1 MLVEMWLLGI
11 DGGGTQTRALI
22 ASADGRLLGVGR
34 AGSSNYHSV
43 GLEAAVAAVAE
54 AADAAVAEAV
64 AAAHVHGHAKA
75 AFLGLAGV
83 RSAAD
88 HQAFRE
94 PLAAL
99 GLTDASERLGLDHDL
114 RIALA
119 GGCAEG
125 PGIVIIA
132 GTGAAAYGRDP
143 GGATAIVGGWGWL
156 LDDQGSGVWLALR
169 GLRAIMEAT
178 DGRGPRTR
186 LEPAIFAELSVT
198 SAREAMQWTM
208 RADTARSQLAS
219 LAPVVLATAEDGDR
233 VAQEIVAEGARQLGR
248 LARALGETLEW
259 PAGAAIPVVPAGGLL
274 ERRSYRDAVR
284 TELAAADVRFALLD
298 APAPPVAG
306 AVFLAAEL
314 AGAPLSAAARQRLA
328 TELATR

>member
-1 MLVEMWLLGI
+1 MWVLGI

-22 ASADGRLLGVGR
+22 AGADGRVLGVGR

-54 AADAAVAEAV
+54 AV
-64 AAAHVHGHAKA
+64 AAARAASHVRGHAQA
-75 AFLGLAGV
+75 VFLGLAGV

-99 GLTDASERLGLDHDL
+99 GLTDAPERLGLDHDL

-125 PGIVIIA
+125 PGIVLIA

-178 DGRGPRTR
+178 DGRGPKTR
-186 LEPAIFAELSVT
+186 LEPAIFAELNVT
-198 SAREAMQWTM
+198 SARAAMQWTM
-208 RADTARSQLAS
+208 RPDTARSQLAS

-233 VAQEIVAEGARQLGR
+233 VAQEIVTEGARQLGR
-248 LARALGETLEW
+248 LARALGESLEW
-259 PAGAAIPVVPAGGLL
+259 PVGAAIPVVPAGGLL

-284 TELAAADVRFALLD
+284 AELAAADVRFALLE
-298 APAPPVAG
+298 APAPAVAG

-314 AGAPLSAAARQRLA
+314 AGAPFSAEARRRLA

>member
-1 MLVEMWLLGI
+1 MLMGMWLLGI

-22 ASADGRLLGVGR
+22 AGADGRVLGMGR

-54 AADAAVAEAV
+54 AVAAAR

-99 GLTDASERLGLDHDL
+99 GLTDDASERLGLDHDL

-143 GGATAIVGGWGWL
+143 AGATAIVGGWGWL

-178 DGRGPRTR
+178 DGRGPKTR
-186 LEPAIFAELSVT
+186 LEPAIFAELNVT
-198 SAREAMQWTM
+198 SARAAMQWTM

-233 VAQEIVAEGARQLGR
+233 VAQEIAAEGARQLGR
-248 LARALGETLEW
+248 LARALGESLEW

-274 ERRSYRDAVR
+274 ERRSYREAVR
-284 TELAAADVRFALLD
+284 AELAAADVRFALLE
-298 APAPPVAG
+298 APAPAVAG

-314 AGAPLSAAARQRLA
+314 AGAPFSAEARRRLA